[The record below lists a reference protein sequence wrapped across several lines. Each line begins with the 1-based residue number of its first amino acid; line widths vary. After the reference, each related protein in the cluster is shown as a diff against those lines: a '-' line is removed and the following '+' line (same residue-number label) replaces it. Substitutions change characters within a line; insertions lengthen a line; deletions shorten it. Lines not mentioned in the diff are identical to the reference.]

1 MPSRT
6 VIARK
11 EKSMSGLKVSK
22 DRLTVLLEANETGD
36 FKLKPMFTSW
46 VVKNWWFRIAG
57 LGKTPERL
65 LDSKVIKPVNPKGNQ
80 LWLFIGRTDVEA
92 EAPIFFGH
100 LMWRTDSLEKILML
114 GKTEGRRRRGWQ
126 RMRWLDG
133 ITNSM
138 VMSLSKL
145 QEIVKDRET
154 WWATVHG
161 VTKSQTQL
169 SNWTTMLIYHPQ
181 ILGPLRI
188 VINLLCFFFIN
199 GTKPE

>member
-1 MPSRT
+1 MKLVTLSWSQCSLAEWWRIDGFELWGWGRLLRDCWT
-6 VIARK
+6 VRRVNQSILK
-11 EKSMSGLKVSK
+11 EINSDYSLEGLM
-22 DRLTVLLEANETGD
+22 L
-36 FKLKPMFTSW
+36 KLK
-46 VVKNWWFRIAG
+46 
-57 LGKTPERL
+57 L
-65 LDSKVIKPVNPKGNQ
+65 Q
-80 LWLFIGRTDVEA
+80 Y
-92 EAPIFFGH
+92 FGH
-100 LMWRTDSLEKILML
+100 LMWRTDSLEKTLML

-126 RMRWLDG
+126 RIRWLDG

-154 WWATVHG
+154 WCATVHG

-188 VINLLCFFFIN
+188 VVNLLCLFFIN